1 MEINQNECDLCSQ
14 AYRRQHHCPRDR
26 GMGSLSIIACE
37 ITHQIAREGGG
48 DTDGEA
54 HT

>member
-14 AYRRQHHCPRDR
+14 GYRRQHHCPRDR

-37 ITHQIAREGGG
+37 IMHQIAREGD
-48 DTDGEA
+48 DTDGEKDS
-54 HT
+54 